1 MIDVYR
7 SHVSQR
13 NGVSQKLFVFVWIH
27 RSDNKQSK
35 AIPTMAMDIGYPF
48 SPPVEYI
55 PRSHSDSIH
64 QSAERQVDCGSI
76 YLAIA

>member
-48 SPPVEYI
+48 SP
-55 PRSHSDSIH
+55 
-64 QSAERQVDCGSI
+64 QW
-76 YLAIA
+76 IADRYTLR